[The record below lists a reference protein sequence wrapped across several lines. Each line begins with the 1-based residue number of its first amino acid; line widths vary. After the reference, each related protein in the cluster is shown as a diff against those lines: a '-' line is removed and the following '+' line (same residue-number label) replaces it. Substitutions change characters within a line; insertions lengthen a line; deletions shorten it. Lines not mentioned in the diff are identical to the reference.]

1 MKIERTN
8 GHRNPDT
15 AKFSAWAAGIMLLA
29 LTVSMVV
36 LVGAVV
42 VRLARW
48 ILG

>member
-8 GHRNPDT
+8 GLQKPDT
-15 AKFSAWAAGIMLLA
+15 ARFSAWAAGILLLA

-36 LVGAVV
+36 LLGAVV
-42 VRLARW
+42 WRLARW